1 MLHGYTPP
9 ERYLPYLSWT
19 QITQLP
25 DPANTVIVLPA
36 GATEQHGPHLPC
48 SVDTA
53 ICAGVIGHALAR
65 LPKHVPAYAMAPITY
80 GKSEEHLHFP
90 GTMTLTGTTL
100 LATMIELGDSVYRSG
115 FRKLLIVN
123 GHGGQPQVM
132 EMAARELRLRY
143 GDFVVIPTSVW
154 KMPSG
159 SAAFTSDKEKKLSMH
174 AGHGETALILAL
186 APETVHMELAVA
198 NFPPDFPSKLLSPDG
213 RPACAW
219 TTLDFGPTGVIG
231 DPCGATPEQGQI
243 ILESLSSHWAQAI
256 EEVHQLKWVQRHE
269 PTWGRGHQTGHIQK
283 SPLP

>member
-1 MLHGYTPP
+1 
-9 ERYLPYLSWT
+9 
-19 QITQLP
+19 
-25 DPANTVIVLPA
+25 
-36 GATEQHGPHLPC
+36 
-48 SVDTA
+48 
-53 ICAGVIGHALAR
+53 
-65 LPKHVPAYAMAPITY
+65 MAPITY

-90 GTMTLTGTTL
+90 GTMTLTGATL
-100 LATMIELGDSVYRSG
+100 LSTVIELGDSVYRSG
-115 FRKLLIVN
+115 FKKLLIVN

-159 SAAFTSDKEKKLSMH
+159 TAAFTSEKEKKLSMH
-174 AGHGETALILAL
+174 AGHGETALMLAL

-198 NFPPDFPSKLLSPDG
+198 NFPPEFPSKLLSSDG

-219 TTLDFGPTGVIG
+219 TTRDFGPTGVIG
-231 DPCGATPEQGQI
+231 DPCGATPQQGQI

-256 EEVHQLKWVQRHE
+256 EEVHQLNWVQRPE
-269 PTWGRGHQTGHIQK
+269 ATWGRGHQTGHIQN